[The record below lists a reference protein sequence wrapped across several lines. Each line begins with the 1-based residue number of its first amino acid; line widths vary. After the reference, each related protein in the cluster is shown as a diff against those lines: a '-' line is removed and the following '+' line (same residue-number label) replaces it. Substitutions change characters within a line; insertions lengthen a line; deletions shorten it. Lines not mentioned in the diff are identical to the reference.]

1 MKIDLLLTALK
12 DYSNCRIHLAKTA
25 GGSRPLEVLAR
36 NDSGWKNWQKY
47 KGGGRERF
55 PEKHIITFAQIS
67 GNKFLFGGIFEI
79 TDRSGE
85 EYDVELL
92 DVHKDLIGRLVIE
105 YSGDNKRGT
114 AFTYDYII
122 NNSKICEL
130 YPTRYRGE
138 VFDSISVINHE
149 YCSLETIVKN
159 ELPDW
164 KTALSKVKGVYLL
177 TDQNTGKHYVGSA
190 YGNDGIWGR
199 WSQYIYNYNG
209 GNKELVQLTCEHG
222 EEYFKNNFK
231 FTVLETVGSSAT
243 DEEIIQKESLWKEK
257 LMSKSFGYNAN

>member
-1 MKIDLLLTALK
+1 MKIDLWLERLK
-12 DYSNCRIHLAKTA
+12 DYSDCRIHLAKTA

-36 NDSGWKNWQKY
+36 SDEEWKNWQKY
-47 KGGGRERF
+47 KSGGRDRF
-55 PEKHIITFAQIS
+55 PAKYIITFAQIS
-67 GNKFLFGGIFEI
+67 GDKFLFGGIFEVI
-79 TDRSGE
+79 GRNSE
-85 EYDVELL
+85 EYEVELL
-92 DVHKDLIGRLVIE
+92 DVHKPLIGRLVIE

-114 AFTYDYII
+114 VFKYDYII

-138 VFDSISVINHE
+138 VFGSISAINHE
-149 YCSLETIVKN
+149 YSSLETIVKN
-159 ELPDW
+159 ELSDW
-164 KTALSKVKGVYLL
+164 KTALSKVKGIYLL
-177 TDQNTGKHYVGSA
+177 TDQKTGKHYVGSA

-209 GNKELVQLTCEHG
+209 GNKELVQLTGEYG

-231 FTVLETVGSSAT
+231 FTVLETVGSSTT